1 MEVTKSKEP
10 TQGAKEEQ
18 KPKLDSAII
27 DELMKG
33 YQRPEDMTGPGGIL
47 EQLTKRVYE
56 RILNADMTH
65 YLVYQKGQAAQQQE
79 RVKSATETAPAKRP
93 LAPRALPRFF
103 ATMKALSPPGYRTF
117 ATRASLLMTKTAMH
131 KQHPAPENA
140 AL

>member
-18 KPKLDSAII
+18 KPALDSAII

-33 YQRPEDMTGPGGIL
+33 YQRPEDMTLPGGIL

-56 RILNADMTH
+56 RILGAEMVSRIAE
-65 YLVYQKGQAAQQQE
+65 LLEEAQQ
-79 RVKSATETAPAKRP
+79 
-93 LAPRALPRFF
+93 LLNALPPHKLSE
-103 ATMKALSPPGYRTF
+103 AEHKVLSQALR
-117 ATRASLLMTKTAMH
+117 
-131 KQHPAPENA
+131 PAQVYLQ

>member
-18 KPKLDSAII
+18 KPELDSAII

-56 RILNADMTH
+56 RILGAEMTH
-65 YLVYQKGQAAQQQE
+65 YIGYEKGQAPQRE
-79 RVKSATETAPAKRP
+79 EDKKHKNHRNGTSKKT
-93 LAPRALPRFF
+93 LP
-103 ATMKALSPPGYRTF
+103 
-117 ATRASLLMTKTAMH
+117 
-131 KQHPAPENA
+131 E
-140 AL
+140 